1 MDHMKSV
8 LFGKQIKHTT
18 NHYHDDND
26 GIGKERKN
34 QQLKTNKIQ
43 EPKRNRSAITE
54 KQRKRSKRNEYN
66 RYNRVGVIQHHL
78 LTLTDA
84 NIASLASS
92 IPRQKF
98 HRMRKRLSVSTTLS

>member
-26 GIGKERKN
+26 GIGKKRKN
-34 QQLKTNKIQ
+34 QQLKTNKTQ
-43 EPKRNRSAITE
+43 EAKRNRSAITE

-78 LTLTDA
+78 LTLTD
-84 NIASLASS
+84 NLLKSECLRVSDIDDGVTS
-92 IPRQKF
+92 QN
-98 HRMRKRLSVSTTLS
+98 RLIF

>member
-26 GIGKERKN
+26 GIGKKEKN
-34 QQLKTNKIQ
+34 QQLKTNETQ

-78 LTLTDA
+78 LTLTPPHFSQRRCVMA
-84 NIASLASS
+84 LAHP
-92 IPRQKF
+92 IG
-98 HRMRKRLSVSTTLS
+98 